1 MGVAGTTHPA
11 AAIHTDVPSARFTGC
26 PIYNGLLVLVVKALP
41 LGDAVQLTF
50 VGGCGKQE
58 GRVEMLSEVEGLC
71 EQQRSVGRSRKQAHT
86 CVHTHRERKPYAIT
100 PPVAQNPTTVTE
112 GKDLLHEVDTSL
124 GIKSRKNPRIR
135 KKLDT

>member
-1 MGVAGTTHPA
+1 MRATAKCGQGPETGTHVCA
-11 AAIHTDVPSARFTGC
+11 
-26 PIYNGLLVLVVKALP
+26 
-41 LGDAVQLTF
+41 
-50 VGGCGKQE
+50 
-58 GRVEMLSEVEGLC
+58 
-71 EQQRSVGRSRKQAHT
+71 
-86 CVHTHRERKPYAIT
+86 HTHRERKPYAIT

>member
-26 PIYNGLLVLVVKALP
+26 PVYNGLLVLVVKTLP
-41 LGDAVQLTF
+41 LGDAVQLTL

-58 GRVEMLSEVEGLC
+58 GEVERLSEVQDLC
-71 EQQRSVGRSRKQAHT
+71 EQQRSVGRGQKQAHM
-86 CVHTHRERKPYAIT
+86 CAHTQRERKPYTIT
-100 PPVAQNPTTVTE
+100 PPVAQNPTTVTG

-124 GIKSRKNPRIR
+124 GIKSRKNSRIR